1 MIRYV
6 IKRILSMIPTLLLTS
21 ILVFLIIRLIPGDPA
36 VATLGEMATEEKL
49 IEIREQMGLNEPIY
63 KQYWIWI
70 RNVLRGD
77 LGNSIFQRRPVI
89 EIIFERMETTL
100 LLGTMSALII
110 AFVALPIGII
120 AASKANSWIDQI
132 ISGISMFFAAVPAFW
147 LGLTLMLIFAVK
159 LRLFPTSGFPSI
171 IKTGDFSNIKHL
183 ILPAFTVAIPNTS
196 LIIRMTRSS
205 MLDVIKEDYVRTA
218 RSKGLSLPT
227 VYIKH
232 VFRNSLISIVS
243 SFGFILASLISGSVI
258 TENVFALPGLGQFL
272 INSISLRDYPAIQ
285 GVILVIATI
294 FMLINLLVDIAY
306 AIIDPRIQYSR

>member
-1 MIRYV
+1 MFKYI

-21 ILVFLIIRLIPGDPA
+21 ILIFLIIRLIPGDPA

-49 IEIREQMGLNEPIY
+49 IEIREQMGLNEPIH
-63 KQYWIWI
+63 KQYLIWMKG
-70 RNVLRGD
+70 VLKGD
-77 LGNSIFQRRPVI
+77 LGESIFQRRPVI
-89 EIIFERMETTL
+89 EIVFERMETTL
-100 LLGTMSALII
+100 LLGALSSII
-110 AFVALPIGII
+110 IIFIALPIGII

-147 LGLTLMLIFAVK
+147 LGLNLMLIFAVQLK
-159 LRLFPTSGFPSI
+159 IFPTSGFPSI
-171 IKTGDFSNIKHL
+171 IKTGDISNIRYL

-218 RSKGLSLPT
+218 RSKGLSLPV

-243 SFGFILASLISGSVI
+243 SFGFILAALISGSVI

-272 INSISLRDYPAIQ
+272 INSISLRDYPAVQ
-285 GVILVIATI
+285 GVILTIALI

-306 AIIDPRIQYSR
+306 AIIDPRIQYS